1 MWEFIDN
8 GENTGKFNMDF
19 DIELV
24 ERCRKEN
31 ISFLRFYKWKPYSI
45 SLGYN
50 QSKLLSGQRIDSKKC
65 EIDGIDIV
73 QRPTGGRAVL
83 HSEEL
88 TYSYVTK
95 TSKPVK
101 TLYREISQ
109 ALINGLKLIDE
120 ENDALQNIS
129 LTVGTPD
136 LLKLTKTGMYNLC
149 FNTAIKD
156 EINLNGKKLIGSA
169 QRDFG
174 DVVLQHGS
182 ILLGDHHK
190 QIVNYLMVDEK
201 VKMRLKKEIDEK
213 TICLNEILNRTVT
226 YEEAAAALIKG
237 FKNTFNLEFSN
248 QLQWQS

>member
-1 MWEFIDN
+1 
-8 GENTGKFNMDF
+8 MDF

-24 ERCRKEN
+24 NRCRKEN
-31 ISFLRFYKWKPYSI
+31 ISFLRFYKWKPYAI

-50 QSKLLSGQRIDSKKC
+50 QSKLLSGQRIDYQRC
-65 EIDGIDIV
+65 ENDGMDVV

-88 TYSYVTK
+88 TYSYVAK
-95 TSKPVK
+95 TSKPIKV
-101 TLYREISQ
+101 LYREISQ
-109 ALINGLKLIDE
+109 ALINGLKVIDE
-120 ENDALQNIS
+120 KNELLQDIS
-129 LTVGTPD
+129 LTVSTPD

-156 EINLNGKKLIGSA
+156 EVNLYGKKLIGSA

-182 ILLGDHHK
+182 ILLGEHHK

-201 VKMRLKKEIDEK
+201 VKLRLKNEIDEK
-213 TICLNEILNRTVT
+213 TTCLNEIMNRTVT
-226 YEEAAAALIKG
+226 YEETAEALIKG
-237 FKNTFNLEFSN
+237 FKNTLNLEFSN